1 MHACVRTRYST
12 GPYYKNNNKMSTN
25 KKPRLRFYK
34 KLRKFGSRYT
44 KVRVRENVPIPK

>member
-1 MHACVRTRYST
+1 MRACERGTVQDT
-12 GPYYKNNNKMSTN
+12 YYKNNNKMSTN